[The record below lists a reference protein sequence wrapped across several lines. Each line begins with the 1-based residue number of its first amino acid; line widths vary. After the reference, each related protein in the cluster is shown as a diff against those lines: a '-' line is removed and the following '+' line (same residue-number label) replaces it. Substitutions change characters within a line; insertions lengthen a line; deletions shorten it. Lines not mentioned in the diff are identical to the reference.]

1 MDKIKI
7 AIVED
12 DIKWL
17 QGLVS
22 YLSKQDD
29 FVIVFT
35 STSRAEAVSLSKDA
49 DVDIIIMDINLQ
61 ENKCDGILAAQ
72 EILEIKTV
80 KIIML
85 TSFKDEDIIKD
96 SFIAGAVN
104 YITKDDFLEIPNT
117 IRKTFK
123 TKNAFEVILKDYARL
138 KEDEQLKD
146 LNFTEKEVFSL
157 IEKGYTRDQIQKE
170 LNKSESTLKK
180 QIKQILAK
188 LGVKNSKEAIQKVK
202 RKGLM

>member
-1 MDKIKI
+1 MDKIRV

-35 STSRAEAVSLSKDA
+35 ATSREEAVSLIKEV

-72 EILEIKTV
+72 EILEIKTI

-104 YITKDDFLEIPNT
+104 YITKDDYIEIPYA
-117 IRKTFK
+117 IRKACK
-123 TKNAFEVILKDYARL
+123 NRNAFEVILKDYARL
-138 KEDEQLKD
+138 KEEEQLKE
-146 LNFTEKEVFSL
+146 LNFTEKELFHL
-157 IEKGYTRDQIQKE
+157 IEKGYTRDQIQQK
-170 LNKSESTLKK
+170 LNKSESTIKK
-180 QIKQILAK
+180 QIKQILIK
-188 LGVKNSKEAIQKVK
+188 LRVKNSKEAVQKVK
-202 RKGLM
+202 RKGL